1 MNPKPD
7 KLAAA
12 YQSTFDRLAVYL
24 LAVFLSPLLFGA
36 CIALYSLLV
45 FDDSWGFGPTAL
57 VTAVYSLPFFLFL
70 ALPVALFI
78 DFSPKTKQ
86 RSRKMKILFYAGAG
100 CLAGLLGAVIFG
112 ELFSGIDLGIFGI
125 VGGLAYFSVLELLKL
140 LFHK

>member
-1 MNPKPD
+1 MTQKPD

-12 YQSTFDRLAVYL
+12 YQRTFDRLAIYM

-36 CIALYSLLV
+36 CIALYSLV
-45 FDDSWGFGPTAL
+45 FFDDTWGFGPTTF
-57 VTAVYSLPFFLFL
+57 VTALYSLPFFLFL

-100 CLAGLLGAVIFG
+100 CLAGLLGAIIFG
-112 ELFSGIDLGIFGI
+112 ELFSGIDLGIYGI
-125 VGGLAYFSVLELLKL
+125 VGGLAYFGVLELMKL